1 MEVSG
6 DSRGYG
12 RRNIA
17 RASCYGG
24 RTEGDQFFGVQQ
36 QPYKSYAEVVLDQK
50 KRSQGSGKD
59 NIERVISIR
68 WDAKEFDSSWLS
80 RCAVGVMRTF
90 RNLESV
96 NQRLS
101 LRGFKFS
108 SKIRMTED
116 PAPVDHWWL
125 SSFLG
130 LQTSKAQSFSDKPD
144 MDRADCSFKKVAE
157 KVSSLS
163 SLEGRTLDIEKVNGS
178 TTCGIIQIS
187 NKSVDQD
194 KFRRGKVKES
204 RGVRKVNRYH
214 FKLSKK
220 RGGLGVLDKASID
233 RSREKTRQ
241 TGAEESDI
249 ETSSSELKGRSGF
262 FLLKGECSRRAN
274 PIGPMVTDSV
284 GLSGPS
290 NQGVELK
297 EINDGLQDQADN
309 LSRPDK
315 ASHETMAKV
324 GNSDRK
330 MESSVHDMRRRASSG
345 VPDPPNSIKRSF
357 EFDEEAVETRPSQI
371 IDENV
376 ESPKHQSKK
385 GRGVRVHQEGVEL
398 RGRIVEITKEIEKG
412 AALGVDFKTNDGVSN
427 GNDHWSVDEE
437 IAKVIETSTAL
448 GLDFNRNEDLMAEI
462 IKDRERE
469 DKDRLEAANL

>member
-17 RASCYGG
+17 RASSYGG

-50 KRSQGSGKD
+50 KRSQGSGQD

-68 WDAKEFDSSWLS
+68 
-80 RCAVGVMRTF
+80 
-90 RNLESV
+90 
-96 NQRLS
+96 
-101 LRGFKFS
+101 
-108 SKIRMTED
+108 IRMTED

-125 SSFLG
+125 SSLLG

-144 MDRADCSFKKVAE
+144 MDRADSSFKKVAE
-157 KVSSLS
+157 KVSALS
-163 SLEGRTLDIEKVNGS
+163 SLEGRTLDIEKVNGP

-220 RGGLGVLDKASID
+220 RGGLGVLDKGKGRLISKQKQKQKPRVFSFCNASFVIG
-233 RSREKTRQ
+233 EKTGQ
-241 TGAEESDI
+241 TGVEESDI

-274 PIGPMVTDSV
+274 PIGPKVTDSV

-290 NQGVELK
+290 NQGVELR

-315 ASHETMAKV
+315 ASLIGEHERGMLLGQDHSSDNGQGFNSRNSHLGLVKNISGVNSGIYVDPTSGMEDGEMKILEV

-330 MESSVHDMRRRASSG
+330 MESGVHDMRRRASSG
-345 VPDPPNSIKRSF
+345 VPDPPNSIKRS
-357 EFDEEAVETRPSQI
+357 
-371 IDENV
+371 
-376 ESPKHQSKK
+376 
-385 GRGVRVHQEGVEL
+385 
-398 RGRIVEITKEIEKG
+398 
-412 AALGVDFKTNDGVSN
+412 
-427 GNDHWSVDEE
+427 
-437 IAKVIETSTAL
+437 
-448 GLDFNRNEDLMAEI
+448 
-462 IKDRERE
+462 
-469 DKDRLEAANL
+469 

>member
-1 MEVSG
+1 
-6 DSRGYG
+6 
-12 RRNIA
+12 
-17 RASCYGG
+17 
-24 RTEGDQFFGVQQ
+24 
-36 QPYKSYAEVVLDQK
+36 
-50 KRSQGSGKD
+50 
-59 NIERVISIR
+59 
-68 WDAKEFDSSWLS
+68 
-80 RCAVGVMRTF
+80 
-90 RNLESV
+90 
-96 NQRLS
+96 
-101 LRGFKFS
+101 
-108 SKIRMTED
+108 MTED

-130 LQTSKAQSFSDKPD
+130 LQNSKAQSFSDKPD
-144 MDRADCSFKKVAE
+144 MDRADSSFKKVAE

-187 NKSVDQD
+187 NKSVDQH

-220 RGGLGVLDKASID
+220 RGGLGVLDKG
-233 RSREKTRQ
+233 EKTGQ
-241 TGAEESDI
+241 TAVEESDI
-249 ETSSSELKGRSGF
+249 ETSSSGLKGGSGF

-324 GNSDRK
+324 L
-330 MESSVHDMRRRASSG
+330 
-345 VPDPPNSIKRSF
+345 
-357 EFDEEAVETRPSQI
+357 T
-371 IDENV
+371 
-376 ESPKHQSKK
+376 
-385 GRGVRVHQEGVEL
+385 L
-398 RGRIVEITKEIEKG
+398 
-412 AALGVDFKTNDGVSN
+412 
-427 GNDHWSVDEE
+427 
-437 IAKVIETSTAL
+437 VILIWA
-448 GLDFNRNEDLMAEI
+448 
-462 IKDRERE
+462 
-469 DKDRLEAANL
+469 

>member
-17 RASCYGG
+17 RASSYGG
-24 RTEGDQFFGVQQ
+24 RTEGYQFFGVQQ

-50 KRSQGSGKD
+50 KRSQGSGQD

-125 SSFLG
+125 SSVLG

-144 MDRADCSFKKVAE
+144 MDRADSSLKKVAE

-163 SLEGRTLDIEKVNGS
+163 SLEGRTLDIEKVNGP
-178 TTCGIIQIS
+178 TTRGIIQIS

-194 KFRRGKVKES
+194 KFRRGKVKEAEFGN
-204 RGVRKVNRYH
+204 RGK
-214 FKLSKK
+214 
-220 RGGLGVLDKASID
+220 D
-233 RSREKTRQ
+233 R
-241 TGAEESDI
+241 ADCVEESDI
-249 ETSSSELKGRSGF
+249 ETSSSELKVGSGF
-262 FLLKGECSRRAN
+262 FLLKGECSRRSN

-284 GLSGPS
+284 GLSGPR

-297 EINDGLQDQADN
+297 EINDGLIIYLGLTRHL
-309 LSRPDK
+309 LSVNMRGGCYWVK
-315 ASHETMAKV
+315 TIHQTMAKV
-324 GNSDRK
+324 LTLVILIWAWK
-330 MESSVHDMRRRASSG
+330 ME
-345 VPDPPNSIKRSF
+345 
-357 EFDEEAVETRPSQI
+357 
-371 IDENV
+371 
-376 ESPKHQSKK
+376 
-385 GRGVRVHQEGVEL
+385 
-398 RGRIVEITKEIEKG
+398 
-412 AALGVDFKTNDGVSN
+412 DG
-427 GNDHWSVDEE
+427 
-437 IAKVIETSTAL
+437 
-448 GLDFNRNEDLMAEI
+448 
-462 IKDRERE
+462 
-469 DKDRLEAANL
+469 